1 MENNTDL
8 QTVAKKFNYQG
19 IEIRTTMIEG
29 VPWFVAKDVCI
40 VLGLSTSSISKM
52 VQSLTPSMHC
62 KEKTLTTQ
70 GSVFMV
76 HLSEAGLN
84 MLLMRSNRPEAKRFQ
99 EWIASEVLPS
109 STKSPT
115 TLPSREEGFLQVHL
129 TNDNEQAVSGRM
141 LHEFLEVGTAYKD
154 WFPRMCEYGFVEGQD
169 FVQLTEK
176 VDAQK
181 RARTYEQV
189 NHILKI
195 DMAKELCMLARSERG
210 KQARQYFIQVEKDW
224 NSPEKIMARALL
236 MAKKEVGTLKE
247 LTVEQKHTIIEQQE
261 TITLLTPKAKHYD
274 IVMSTASTYTVSD
287 VAFFN
292 NVQSQKLFKLL
303 RQVGWLTKKGCS
315 ANHVS
320 RNAPEGVFKIIKTIF
335 GEQIRVTIKGRDA
348 IEELMKS
355 EAI

>member
-19 IEIRTTMIEG
+19 IKIRTTMIEG
-29 VPWFVAKDVCI
+29 APWFVAKDVCI

-141 LHEFLEVGTAYKD
+141 LHEFLAITTPYHK
-154 WFPRMCEYGFVEGQD
+154 WFPRMCEYGFMEKQD
-169 FVQLTEK
+169 YTVTDKNVPNSAGGKQTV
-176 VDAQK
+176 VDH
-181 RARTYEQV
+181 V
-189 NHILKI
+189 LKI
-195 DMAKELCMLARSERG
+195 NMAKELAMLARSERG
-210 KQARQYFIQVEKDW
+210 KQARQYFIQIEKDW

-292 NVQSQKLFKLL
+292 NVQSQKLFRLL